1 MIQSEHRRQS
11 REIVKKKRKYR
22 IMPSVMQEIRRK
34 LPLLPKKD
42 AGNTDSPLQSPT
54 TSLGTVYQLPID
66 DIIPNRSQPRNYFNQ
81 NAILRLADSI
91 RRYGIL
97 QPLTVRKILVPA
109 QNRRNYLPID
119 AETPADATYLPPA
132 PAPKE
137 FSGATARQNEQPPVV
152 LYELIAG
159 ERRLRAAKHAE
170 LTHVPCIIINT
181 DDSTSAELA
190 IIENLLREDLNM
202 FEQAE
207 AFRRLIDEFM
217 LTQDEVARRVSLSQ
231 SAVAN
236 KLRILRL
243 SREERQLILQNGLTE
258 RHARALLKID
268 QESLRQQVLA
278 QIIENKWNV
287 SHAEAYIDQ
296 ILDDFGRKAAR
307 TSVSSGSAEQ
317 NPPQHAELSQS
328 SIKKGAIRDLQLF
341 YNSIK
346 NAANILEQAGVRV
359 LIEESNQEGIAT
371 YIIRIAPRSSTF

>member
-1 MIQSEHRRQS
+1 
-11 REIVKKKRKYR
+11 
-22 IMPSVMQEIRRK
+22 MPSVMQEIRRK

-42 AGNTDSPLQSPT
+42 ASNTDSPLQSPPA
-54 TSLGTVYQLPID
+54 SLGTVYQLPID

-137 FSGATARQNEQPPVV
+137 FSGAAARQNEQPPVV

-258 RHARALLKID
+258 RHARALLKIN
-268 QESLRQQVLA
+268 QESLRWSTLEH
-278 QIIENKWNV
+278 IIKEKLNV
-287 SHAEAYIDQ
+287 SHTEAYIDRL
-296 ILDDFGRKAAR
+296 LDHLAQKPTAAPEISAEPPSGTQNPAVRPQKAAQ
-307 TSVSSGSAEQ
+307 TEISGR
-317 NPPQHAELSQS
+317 
-328 SIKKGAIRDLQLF
+328 KKGAIREIQLF

-346 NAANILEQAGVRV
+346 NAASILEQTGLDVS
-359 LIEESNQEGIAT
+359 IQETEQEG
-371 YIIRIAPRSSTF
+371 SVTFTVRLTQPTEAKTVSRETSYL

>member
-42 AGNTDSPLQSPT
+42 ASNTDSPLQSPPA
-54 TSLGTVYQLPID
+54 SLGTVYQLPID

-119 AETPADATYLPPA
+119 AEVPADATYLPPA

-287 SHAEAYIDQ
+287 SRAEAYIDQ
-296 ILDDFGRKAAR
+296 ILDDFERKAAR
-307 TSVSSGSAEQ
+307 TSVSSGSTEQ
-317 NPPQHAELSQS
+317 KPPQHAELSQN

-371 YIIRIAPRSSTF
+371 YIIRIAPRSSIF

>member
-1 MIQSEHRRQS
+1 
-11 REIVKKKRKYR
+11 
-22 IMPSVMQEIRRK
+22 MPSVMQEIRRK

-42 AGNTDSPLQSPT
+42 ANATDSPAESAPT
-54 TSLGTVYQLPID
+54 PGTVYQLPID

-109 QNRRNYLPID
+109 KNRNNYLPISIQSASD
-119 AETPADATYLPPA
+119 TTYLPPS
-132 PAPKE
+132 PSPKE
-137 FSGATARQNEQPPVV
+137 FSGTSQQYGDQSLVV

-159 ERRLRAAKHAE
+159 ERRLRAAKYAE

-217 LTQDEVARRVSLSQ
+217 LTQEEVARRVSLSQ

-243 SREERQLILQNGLTE
+243 SRDERQLILQNGLTE
-258 RHARALLKID
+258 RHARALLKICE
-268 QESLRQQVLA
+268 ESLRLEVLEH
-278 QIIENKWNV
+278 ISKEKLNV
-287 SHAEAYIDQ
+287 SHTEAYIDSLLNDLAQ
-296 ILDDFGRKAAR
+296 KSRVELQNRKNLKPIPQTPAMHQPTPQDF
-307 TSVSSGSAEQ
+307 E
-317 NPPQHAELSQS
+317 SQGYR
-328 SIKKGAIRDLQLF
+328 KGAIREIQLF

-346 NAANILEQAGVRV
+346 NAAAILEQTGLQVSIQETEKEGGVTFTIQ
-359 LIEESNQEGIAT
+359 LNH
-371 YIIRIAPRSSTF
+371 PPSTGKRFT